1 MDTKFLL
8 LWLEAPLQSWGFD
21 SKFGRRDSLDFP
33 TKSGVLGLILC
44 ALGKSGEQRELLSR
58 FADLKQ
64 TVISFSDTEKN
75 KKKPILLHDFQMIG
89 AGYDDKDSEKN
100 KKKKTTLLHDFQM
113 IGAGYDDDKDSWKK
127 NHIPKKSDGSSAVGG
142 GTKMTHRYYLQDAVF
157 AVLLEVPSDLAQEC
171 ADALKNPVWP
181 IYLGRR
187 CCVPSDFIFQ
197 GIFDDESSAESA
209 AKEKADSH
217 QNRKLSV
224 SFKVVDGEIDGEDSF
239 TLNDVPVQFGTVKK
253 YRDRRVTKMFVHEN
267 EEE

>member
-1 MDTKFLL
+1 MEMETKYLL

-44 ALGKSGEQRELLSR
+44 ALGKSGEQRELLAR

-75 KKKPILLHDFQMIG
+75 KKKPTLLHDFQMIG
-89 AGYDDKDSEKN
+89 AGYDDKDSWE
-100 KKKKTTLLHDFQM
+100 
-113 IGAGYDDDKDSWKK
+113 K

-157 AVLLEVPSDLAQEC
+157 AVLLEVPGDIAEEC
-171 ADALKNPVWP
+171 AAALQNPVWP
-181 IYLGRR
+181 LYLGRR

-197 GIFDDESSAESA
+197 GIFDDEAAAESA
-209 AKEKADSH
+209 AKEKSVSH

-224 SFKVVDGEIDGEDSF
+224 SFKVVDGEVDGEDSF

-253 YRDRRVTKMFVHEN
+253 YRDRRVTKMFVQEN

>member
-44 ALGKSGEQRELLSR
+44 ALGKSGEQRELLAR

-75 KKKPILLHDFQMIG
+75 KKKPTLLHDFQMIG
-89 AGYDDKDSEKN
+89 AGYDDKDSWE
-100 KKKKTTLLHDFQM
+100 
-113 IGAGYDDDKDSWKK
+113 K

-157 AVLLEVPSDLAQEC
+157 AVLLEVPGDIAEEC
-171 ADALKNPVWP
+171 AAALKNPVWP

-197 GIFDDESSAESA
+197 GIFDDEAAAESA
-209 AKEKADSH
+209 AIAKADSH
-217 QNRKLSV
+217 QTRTLAV
-224 SFKVVDGEIDGEDSF
+224 DFKVFDGEIDGEDSF

-253 YRDRRVTKMFVHEN
+253 YRDRRVTKMFVQEN

>member
-1 MDTKFLL
+1 MEMETKYLL

-58 FADLKQ
+58 FADLRQ
-64 TVISFSDTEKN
+64 TVISFSATE
-75 KKKPILLHDFQMIG
+75 
-89 AGYDDKDSEKN
+89 KDSEKN
-100 KKKKTTLLHDFQM
+100 KKKKPTLLHDFQM
-113 IGAGYDDDKDSWKK
+113 IGAGYNDKDSWEK

-157 AVLLEVPSDLAQEC
+157 AVLLEVPSDIAEEC

-187 CCVPSDFIFQ
+187 CCVPSDFVFQ
-197 GIFDDESSAESA
+197 GIFDDESSAENA
-209 AKEKADSH
+209 AKEKASSH
-217 QNRKLSV
+217 QSRELFV
-224 SFKVVDGEIDGEDSF
+224 SFKVVDGEVEGEDSF

>member
-1 MDTKFLL
+1 MEMETKFLL
-8 LWLEAPLQSWGFD
+8 LWLESPLQSWGFD
-21 SKFGRRDSLDFP
+21 SKFGRRDTLDFP
-33 TKSGVLGLILC
+33 TKSGVLGILLC
-44 ALGKSGEQRELLSR
+44 ALGKSGEQSELLAR

-64 TVISFSDTEKN
+64 TVISFRDNEKN
-75 KKKPILLHDFQMIG
+75 KP
-89 AGYDDKDSEKN
+89 
-100 KKKKTTLLHDFQM
+100 TLLHDFQM
-113 IGAGYDDDKDSWKK
+113 IGSGYDEKDSWEK
-127 NHIPKKSDGSSAVGG
+127 NHIPKKSDGSPAVGG

-157 AVLLEVPSDLAQEC
+157 AVLLEVPSDIAEEC

-209 AKEKADSH
+209 AIAKADSH
-217 QNRKLSV
+217 QTRKLSV
-224 SFKVVDGEIDGEDSF
+224 SFKVVDGDVEGEDSF

-253 YRDRRVTKMFVHEN
+253 YRDRRVTKMFVQEN